1 MSDDTYSAF
10 LQLLKDDP
18 RYRLEAYQFVR
29 EALSYGQRL
38 TQPGGPEAAEE
49 AELEEE
55 LEMEDDDLELFEE
68 DDDEEDEVEEF
79 EEWETEEQ
87 EQHLTGQMLCEAIRD
102 YATHQYGLMAK
113 TVLNSWGIYTTGD
126 FGEIVYNL
134 IEIGMMRKSKSD
146 RREDFDN
153 QYEFETAFVRDF
165 RFQKIERSRPSKE

>member
-38 TQPGGPEAAEE
+38 SQPGEPDELDED
-49 AELEEE
+49 ELEEE
-55 LEMEDDDLELFEE
+55 MELEEDELQLFEE
-68 DDDEEDEVEEF
+68 DDDDDDEEDF
-79 EEWETEEQ
+79 EDWESEEQ

-102 YATHQYGLMAK
+102 YATAQYGLMAK
-113 TVLNSWGIYTTGD
+113 TVLNSWGIHTTGD

-165 RFQKIERSRPSKE
+165 RFQKIERSRPNKE